1 MKRCVKGSSDARG
14 WHAANVRRKN
24 LGDLARRNVFAG
36 VALDADDLPAVFSL
50 NQLG

>member
-1 MKRCVKGSSDARG
+1 MRG
-14 WHAANVRRKN
+14 EDFS
-24 LGDLARRNVFAG
+24 DLARRHVFAG